1 MKDREFLQLVIFIHR
16 KRLPFFKK
24 LFADKTYS
32 KYPQQIMEWYNEPP
46 NWEIQ
51 GDTINVTSGAKTD
64 FWRETY
70 YGFIRDNGHFLY
82 QTIQGDFVIDVKVT
96 GEYRDLYDQA
106 GIMVRLDEANWIK
119 CGIEFVE
126 GVQQVSAVVT
136 RNYSDWSVVPLP
148 QNPASIWIKLIRIGT
163 AIEIKYSFDGKDYT
177 MLRLAY
183 LTPELIVNA
192 GLMCASPDG
201 NGFSTKFE
209 SFKISQL

>member
-1 MKDREFLQLVIFIHR
+1 M
-16 KRLPFFKK
+16 
-24 LFADKTYS
+24 
-32 KYPQQIMEWYNEPP
+32 
-46 NWEIQ
+46 
-51 GDTINVTSGAKTD
+51 
-64 FWRETY
+64 
-70 YGFIRDNGHFLY
+70 
-82 QTIQGDFVIDVKVT
+82 
-96 GEYRDLYDQA
+96 
-106 GIMVRLDEANWIK
+106 
-119 CGIEFVE
+119 
-126 GVQQVSAVVT
+126 
-136 RNYSDWSVVPLP
+136 P